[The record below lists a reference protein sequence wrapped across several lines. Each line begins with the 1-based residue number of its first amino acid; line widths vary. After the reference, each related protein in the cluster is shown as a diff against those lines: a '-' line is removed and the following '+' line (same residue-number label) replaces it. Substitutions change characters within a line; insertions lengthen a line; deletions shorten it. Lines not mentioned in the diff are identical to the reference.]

1 VFGVDFCNI
10 DLFIGFGL
18 STYND
23 KLLQIGLFSLPTTIS
38 TLWFPILLFIVF
50 LLFQIKTLVSNKLSR
65 IIGLWQ
71 KSEKAEIL
79 TMTLI
84 LSYNSSNSGD
94 PVKAGVL
101 STFWIGHCNS
111 TPFHNLVRN
120 PQINPSSKLPF
131 YRFRVLFEEIIVHF
145 IGFIVKFIYK
155 LIVGHIQE
163 LWNWKV
169 ELLGDQPFGSS
180 WLEIS

>member
-1 VFGVDFCNI
+1 MINSYKLVCFHYPLPSPHYDSQFFSSLFFCY
-10 DLFIGFGL
+10 F
-18 STYND
+18 
-23 KLLQIGLFSLPTTIS
+23 KLRHWYRTNYPELLDSDRNLKRRRCSQWHSFSRITP
-38 TLWFPILLFIVF
+38 P
-50 LLFQIKTLVSNKLSR
+50 TLVTQWKQAFYQPLELG
-65 IIGLWQ
+65 I
-71 KSEKAEIL
+71 
-79 TMTLI
+79 
-84 LSYNSSNSGD
+84 
-94 PVKAGVL
+94 
-101 STFWIGHCNS
+101 CNS
-111 TPFHNLVRN
+111 IPFHNLVRN